1 MRAVSST
8 RSGESMRQAHRPLL
22 LLATALLAVSL
33 LAAGCGDTDEKN
45 DYVDEV
51 NELQTDLVDQVTQA
65 TTGATP
71 TTQKQAADYAG
82 TIADIFGKSAD
93 EFAAVD
99 PPEDVADLHSQLVD
113 EIRSIAADTRKAE
126 QTLRS
131 GSPQEAQ
138 KALTDLQTAATD
150 AQNQLNS
157 LIDEINT
164 DLHD

>member
-1 MRAVSST
+1 MRHAN
-8 RSGESMRQAHRPLL
+8 RPLT
-22 LLATALLAVSL
+22 LLAAALLVIAL
-33 LAAGCGDTDEKN
+33 LAAGCGDSGEKN
-45 DYVDEV
+45 DYVDAV
-51 NELQTDLVDQVTQA
+51 NQLQTDLVDQVTEA
-65 TTGATP
+65 TSDANP

-82 TIADIFGKSAD
+82 RIADVFGNSAD
-93 EFAAVD
+93 EFEAVD
-99 PPEDVADLHSQLVD
+99 PPEDVADLHQQLVE

-126 QTLRS
+126 QTLRT

-138 KALTDLQTAATD
+138 RALTDLQTAATD

>member
-1 MRAVSST
+1 MRHAV
-8 RSGESMRQAHRPLL
+8 RPLV
-22 LLATALLAVSL
+22 LLAAALVAVSL
-33 LAAGCGDTDEKN
+33 LAAGCGDTGEKN
-45 DYVDEV
+45 DYVDQV
-51 NELQTDLVDQVTQA
+51 NQLQQDLVDQVTQA
-65 TTGATP
+65 TTGTTP

-82 TIADIFGKSAD
+82 TIAGIFSKSAD

-113 EIRSIAADTRKAE
+113 EIRSIAADTKKAE
-126 QTLRS
+126 QTLRT

-138 KALTDLQTAATD
+138 KALTDLTTAASD

>member
-1 MRAVSST
+1 MRHVV
-8 RSGESMRQAHRPLL
+8 RPLT
-22 LLATALLAVSL
+22 LLAALVLAVAL
-33 LAAGCGDTDEKN
+33 LAAGCGDTGEKN

-51 NELQTDLVDQVTQA
+51 NQLQTDLVEQVTKA
-65 TTGATP
+65 TTSANP

-82 TIADIFGKSAD
+82 TIADIFSKAAD
-93 EFAAVD
+93 DFAAVD

-113 EIRSIAADTRKAE
+113 EIRSIAADTKKAE

-138 KALTDLQTAATD
+138 KALTDLQTAASD

-157 LIDEINT
+157 LIDEING